1 MFAGICDSSLAVN
14 ALTYFRSETKTNA
27 SEGRQLAVFAYGRY
41 RSQRKLPK
49 NVTMS
54 RFGVGKQ
61 IKGTFREQHF
71 NGGHN

>member
-14 ALTYFRSETKTNA
+14 ALTYFRSETNA

-61 IKGTFREQHF
+61 MKGNFREQNF